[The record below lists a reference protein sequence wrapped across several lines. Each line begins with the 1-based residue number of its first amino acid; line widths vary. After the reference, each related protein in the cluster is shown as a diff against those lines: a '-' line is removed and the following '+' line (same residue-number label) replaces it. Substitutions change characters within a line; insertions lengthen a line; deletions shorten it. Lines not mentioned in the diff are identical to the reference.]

1 MKFIEICIFS
11 IPGLFDAQQTAIVQ
25 RKLKEIFNNVNDE

>member
-11 IPGLFDAQQTAIVQ
+11 ITGLFDAQQTAVVQ
-25 RKLKEIFNNVNDE
+25 RKLKDIFLHVND